1 MKDLVIGVLLGV
13 VAVILFFNHQTSEN
27 TRQSYQTRTQRL
39 EQERDSLANILEQ
52 TPARDTIYITRI
64 KKVVEQARTDS
75 QRIDTLPPDEQVKLF
90 ALSTQTPVAELLPD
104 SFAKVPQIAIK
115 RANQLI
121 SAGSAAEVKFGLLQE
136 HKLRQDSIISTQGR
150 LIEVSYDLQQETTEE
165 LKNVKRQV
173 RQYKVAAGIAIL
185 LSIISM
191 L

>member
-27 TRQSYQTRTQRL
+27 TRQSYQTRTQQL
-39 EQERDSLANILEQ
+39 EQERDSLAGILEQ
-52 TPARDTIYITRI
+52 TPARDTVYIPRI
-64 KKVVEQARTDS
+64 KKVSEQARTDS
-75 QRIDTLPPDEQVKLF
+75 QRIDTLPPDEQMKLF

-121 SAGSAAEVKFGLLQE
+121 TAGSATEVKFGLLQE

-150 LIEVSYDLQQETTEE
+150 LIEVSHDLQQETTDE

>member
-27 TRQSYQTRTQRL
+27 TRQSYQTRTQQL
-39 EQERDSLANILEQ
+39 EQERDSLADQLKR
-52 TPARDTIYITRI
+52 TPARDTVYITRI
-64 KKVVEQARTDS
+64 KRIVEQAKTDS
-75 QRIDTLPPDEQVKLF
+75 QRIDTLPSDEQVKLF
-90 ALSTQTPVAELLPD
+90 ALTTQTPVAELLPD
-104 SFAKVPQIAIK
+104 SFAKMPLVAVK

-121 SAGSAAEVKFGLLQE
+121 MGGKAAELKYVILQE

-150 LIEVSYDLQQETTEE
+150 LIEVSYDLQQETSEE
-165 LKNVKRQV
+165 LKIVKKQV
-173 RQYKVAAGIAIL
+173 RWYKGAAGVAIL

>member
-13 VAVILFFNHQTSEN
+13 VAVILFFNLQTSEN

-64 KKVVEQARTDS
+64 KKVVEQAKADS
-75 QRIDTLPPDEQVKLF
+75 QRIDTLPSDEQVKLF

-121 SAGSAAEVKFGLLQE
+121 SAGKATELKYAILQE

-150 LIEVSYDLQQETTEE
+150 LIEVSHDLQQETSEE
-165 LKNVKRQV
+165 LKNVKGQV

>member
-27 TRQSYQTRTQRL
+27 TRQSYQTRTQQL
-39 EQERDSLANILEQ
+39 VQERDSLASILGQ
-52 TPARDTIYITRI
+52 TPARDTVYITRI
-64 KKVVEQARTDS
+64 KKVIEQARTDS

-90 ALSTQTPVAELLPD
+90 ALTTQTPVAELLPD

-121 SAGSAAEVKFGLLQE
+121 TAGNAAEVKFGLLQE

-150 LIEVSYDLQQETTEE
+150 LIEVSYDLQQETTDE